1 MRVFAIVNVML
12 GSSLLVFPGAFAGR
26 CVCVSVC
33 MYIHVC
39 VCVRES
45 MCVFVCVLVSWL
57 ARLFTHF
64 KVMPRLILR

>member
-12 GSSLLVFPGAFAGR
+12 GSSLFVFPGAFAGR

-39 VCVRES
+39 VCERES
-45 MCVFVCVLVSWL
+45 MCVFVCIGVVVG
-57 ARLFTHF
+57 AVVYTF
-64 KVMPRLILR
+64 